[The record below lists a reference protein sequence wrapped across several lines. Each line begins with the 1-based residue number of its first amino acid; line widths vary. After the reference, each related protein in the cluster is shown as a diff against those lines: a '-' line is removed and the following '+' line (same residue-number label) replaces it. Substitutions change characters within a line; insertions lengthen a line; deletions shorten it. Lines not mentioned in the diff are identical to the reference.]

1 MILIVCNKYH
11 FWDFYSELKNTDRKY
26 YEIINESCPVKLYFD
41 LEYYMIEQNV
51 DKNGKLLTDKFISI
65 VNLCIKNMLGVENSI
80 NDVLILDSCSFKKY
94 SVHLIFPKI
103 IFASYLSCREFVNC
117 VLRLV
122 SAENLDDFMV
132 TSNRGKQ
139 VLFIDSCV
147 YSKNQSFRQVIHYGF
162 ILHSLK

>member
-1 MILIVCNKYH
+1 MNHKTLSNFASKMQE
-11 FWDFYSELKNTDRKY
+11 SEREEK
-26 YEIINESCPVKLYFD
+26 VKLR
-41 LEYYMIEQNV
+41 
-51 DKNGKLLTDKFISI
+51 LLKCKSDRNKQLFAYLIF
-65 VNLCIKNMLGVENSI
+65 LKNMLGVENSI